1 MQQTQRAQAEQ
12 TYVAEPGRV
21 WHRFV
26 KVLLWVNFAT
36 LVLNAS
42 LAVKFW
48 REGSGL
54 ATVSLLVAFFS
65 CAVIVFFKRF
75 ARRRG
80 VLTLSEVGLSYRSP
94 AGIAVGPI
102 AWEEIAEL
110 KLERSVGR
118 AWLWVRLRMSGKR
131 VYMFVPWD
139 HADEI
144 LEQCQKRL
152 HLS

>member
-1 MQQTQRAQAEQ
+1 MQQTQRERAEQ

-75 ARRRG
+75 SRRRG

-118 AWLWVRLRMSGKR
+118 AWLWVRLHKNSKR
-131 VYMFVPWD
+131 IYMFVPWEQ
-139 HADEI
+139 ADTI
-144 LEQCQKRL
+144 LEQCQSR
-152 HLS
+152 

>member
-1 MQQTQRAQAEQ
+1 MQQAQREHAAQ

-21 WHRFV
+21 WKRFV

-42 LAVKFW
+42 LATKFW
-48 REGSGL
+48 LEGNGL
-54 ATVSLLVAFFS
+54 AAVSLLVAFFG

-80 VLTLSEVGLSYRSP
+80 VLTLTETGVSYRSP

-118 AWLWVRLRMSGKR
+118 AWLWVRLRKSGKR
-131 VYMFVPWD
+131 VFMFVPWEQ
-139 HADEI
+139 ADEI
-144 LEQCQKRL
+144 LEQCQSKLRL
-152 HLS
+152 S